1 MTEKTIITRSNLSN
15 VQRFVAK
22 FAEAAVGAERE
33 HGLPAEAMLAQA
45 ALETG
50 WGDHILKGKDKA
62 TGKTVSSNNLFNIK
76 KGSSWQGPVV
86 VKRVHEYD
94 TNGKKYYTMDPFR
107 RYESYQESFED
118 YCRLIRFLKCYT
130 PAVRAAAKG
139 DVEGYLKALTGV
151 YATDPSYDKKCLK
164 IVSKYFDVTVVT
176 NPDPPAVPKKK
187 TKTSC
192 STGIV
197 SGLKR
202 ALKKVIGKKE

>member
-22 FAEAAVGAERE
+22 FAEPSVGAERE

-50 WGDHILKGKDKA
+50 WGSHILKGKDKE

-94 TNGKKYYTMDPFR
+94 AQGKKYYTTDPFR
-107 RYESYQESFED
+107 RYARYQESFED
-118 YCRLIRFLKCYT
+118 YCRLILSLSCYT
-130 PAVRAAAKG
+130 PAVHAAGKG
-139 DVEGYLKALTGV
+139 DIEGYLKALTGV
-151 YATDPSYDKKCLK
+151 YATDPKYHEKCLK
-164 IVSKYFDVTVVT
+164 IISKYFDVTVVN
-176 NPDPPAVPKKK
+176 NPDPPAVPK
-187 TKTSC
+187 TEKTSC
-192 STGIV
+192 GSGII

-202 ALKKVIGKKE
+202 ALKRSLGKKE